1 MSESSFDS
9 KLLLSPEVQTLLRK
23 HGLTAHVSF
32 TCASDAQPLDAT
44 LRQLQAELL
53 DGEQRINHL
62 HQLATIG
69 EVSAGVL
76 HEARNLLTGVVGL
89 SLVRTNDETHLE
101 LLRNEANRCSKL
113 LTTFL
118 NTASRAQSYP
128 TPVQPAELLGAVA
141 TLLGAEAKNR
151 RCTLTSM
158 AADDLPAL
166 LTYGHELQ
174 QVLLNLTL
182 NAIEASPEGGEV
194 VLSTSYTEDELVL
207 QVADQ
212 GTGIP
217 GDMLER
223 IFEPFVSSKPPSRGT
238 GLGLSTS
245 RRLVEAM
252 GGRLTVENASQG
264 GAKFTVTLPRVVS
277 PHAALHAGGAR

>member
-1 MSESSFDS
+1 MSESSFDPR
-9 KLLLSPEVQTLLRK
+9 LLLSPEVQALLRR

-32 TCASDAQPLDAT
+32 SSTTDDQPIDTKLK
-44 LRQLQAELL
+44 QLQAELVE
-53 DGEQRINHL
+53 GEQRINHL

-101 LLRNEANRCSKL
+101 LLRNEANRCSRL

-118 NTASRAQSYP
+118 NTASRAPSYP
-128 TPVQPAELLGAVA
+128 TPVQPAELLGAVV

-151 RCTLTSM
+151 RCSLTAM

-166 LTYGHELQ
+166 LTYGHE
-174 QVLLNLTL
+174 
-182 NAIEASPEGGEV
+182 GGEV
-194 VLSTSYTEDELVL
+194 VLSASYTENELVL
-207 QVADQ
+207 QVVDE

-252 GGRLTVENASQG
+252 GGRLTVENGSQG

-277 PHAALHAGGAR
+277 PHAALKAGGGR

>member
-1 MSESSFDS
+1 MSRAVFDP
-9 KLLLSPEVQTLLRK
+9 KLLLTPEVRALLQK
-23 HGLTAHVSF
+23 HGLVAQVSF
-32 TCASDAQPLDAT
+32 TATRGGPATDAT
-44 LRQLQAELL
+44 LGQLQDELL
-53 DGEQRINHL
+53 DAEQRLNHL

-89 SLVRTNDETHLE
+89 SLVRTSDETHLE

-118 NTASRAQSYP
+118 NTASRAPSYP
-128 TPVQPAELLGAVA
+128 SPVQPSELLDAIV
-141 TLLGAEAKNR
+141 TLLGSEAKNR
-151 RCTLTSM
+151 RCTVCTEVT
-158 AADDLPAL
+158 DDVPTV

-182 NAIEASPEGGEV
+182 NAIEASPEGGQV
-194 VLSTSYTEDELVL
+194 VLSTSFTDDELSLHVS
-207 QVADQ
+207 DQ
-212 GTGIP
+212 GNGVP
-217 GDMLER
+217 CEMLER

-245 RRLVEAM
+245 RKLVESM
-252 GGRLTVENASQG
+252 RGRLTVENRSDG
-264 GAKFTVTLPRVVS
+264 GAKFTVTLPRT
-277 PHAALHAGGAR
+277 PLPPTLARIGGAQ